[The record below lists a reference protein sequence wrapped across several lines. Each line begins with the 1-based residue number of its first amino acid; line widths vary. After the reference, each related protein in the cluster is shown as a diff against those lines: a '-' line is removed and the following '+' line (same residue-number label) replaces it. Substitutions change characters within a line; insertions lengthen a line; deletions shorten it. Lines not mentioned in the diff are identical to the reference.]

1 MNTDILAYAVYI
13 ILGLGVC
20 IWIYHLILP
29 SWRGYQ
35 NRKQPTITIRAT
47 VAGKAE
53 DFSYTIHS
61 NFYSRTDGKMYMLV
75 FHTAEG
81 QQVICSVPRD
91 DYYNFKPGTNGIL
104 TYQGSKCEK
113 FTPDK

>member
-1 MNTDILAYAVYI
+1 MNVTFIRYILYGI
-13 ILGLGVC
+13 FGLCIC

-75 FHTAEG
+75 FDTAEG
-81 QQVICSVPRD
+81 QRVICSVPRD
-91 DYYNFKPGTNGIL
+91 DYYNYTPGTQGIL
-104 TYQGSKCEK
+104 IYQGTKCEK